1 MFIKKMNQSLFL
13 LITLLILIAGC
24 QNDPVEDEIIDEEE
38 EEELIFEFPD
48 ILYVDSVVYQEI
60 IKVCETNWDL
70 GQMEESTFVVV
81 SYLDKYVA
89 HCVGVDGNRYK
100 WFLITFDANGIM
112 IGESK
117 RDYNGIGTYFDIE
130 NLEELKLDSIR
141 NFWSGSLKIDTVAS
155 GFNKFR
161 NFSGFISDMSKT
173 DEKGNTIVYSVFG
186 TKDDAV
192 KAIEARMSSD
202 SCAIIAGNSQAL
214 PGFWWTTECGLYN
227 AVIVNRWNTIFEV
240 GRNNVYFEAV
250 DDTLF
255 QTGNEIVRRTRLLL
269 D

>member
-1 MFIKKMNQSLFL
+1 MLVL
-13 LITLLILIAGC
+13 VAGC
-24 QNDPVEDEIIDEEE
+24 QNDPDEDEIVDEEE
-38 EEELIFEFPD
+38 EGEVIFEFPD
-48 ILYVDSVVYQEI
+48 ILYVDSLVYLEI
-60 IKVCETNWDL
+60 KKVCENQWDL
-70 GQMEESTFVVV
+70 SVMEESTFVVV

-89 HCVGVDGNRYK
+89 HCVGVDGNRYM
-100 WFLITFDANGIM
+100 WFILTFDTDGNL

-117 RDYNGIGTYFDIE
+117 KDYLGLGTFFDYKNI
-130 NLEELKLDSIR
+130 EELKLDSIR
-141 NFWSGSLKIDTVAS
+141 DFWNGSLTIDTVAS

-161 NFSGFISDMSKT
+161 NFSGFIGDISKT
-173 DEKGNTIVYSVFG
+173 DEKGNTIVYSVFN
-186 TKDDAV
+186 TKNDAV

-269 D
+269 N